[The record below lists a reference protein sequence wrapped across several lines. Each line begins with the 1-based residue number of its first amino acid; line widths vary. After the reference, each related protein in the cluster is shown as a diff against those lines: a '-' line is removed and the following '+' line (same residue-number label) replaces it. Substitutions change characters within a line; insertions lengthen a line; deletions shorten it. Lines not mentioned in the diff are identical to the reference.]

1 MTPAQSAVVVGKDG
15 RIGTVDEDTSAQQD
29 TRNHLMVRM
38 DNGQTVW
45 VPKDLL
51 DRQPDGSYFIPI
63 RRDQLEMQRRSLQ
76 PERKED
82 VLVVP
87 IIQEELDIRR
97 KKTESG
103 VRVTKKVIEEDR
115 HIDEP
120 GFVEHVDVERITKN
134 IVIEKPISPYREGET
149 LVIPVLE
156 EQIFI
161 QKRLVLKEEIRVT
174 KRRAE
179 IHNEQE
185 VVLRREEVSIDQLD
199 DLEM

>member
-1 MTPAQSAVVVGKDG
+1 MTPAKSAVVFGTDG
-15 RIGTVDEDTSAQQD
+15 RIGTVEEDVAAQQER
-29 TRNHLMVRM
+29 RNHVMLRM

-51 DRQPDGSYFIPI
+51 KRQPDGSYLIPI
-63 RRDQLEMQRRSLQ
+63 RRNQIEIQRRSLQ
-76 PERKED
+76 PDRKED

-97 KKTESG
+97 KMTESG
-103 VRVTKKVIEEDR
+103 VRVTKKVVEEDR

-134 IVIEKPISPYREGET
+134 IVIEKPISPYHEGET
-149 LVIPVLE
+149 LVIPVFE

-161 QKRLVLKEEIRVT
+161 EKRLVLKEEVRVT
-174 KRRAE
+174 RRREE
-179 IHNEQE
+179 IKNEQE

-199 DLEM
+199 EIEK